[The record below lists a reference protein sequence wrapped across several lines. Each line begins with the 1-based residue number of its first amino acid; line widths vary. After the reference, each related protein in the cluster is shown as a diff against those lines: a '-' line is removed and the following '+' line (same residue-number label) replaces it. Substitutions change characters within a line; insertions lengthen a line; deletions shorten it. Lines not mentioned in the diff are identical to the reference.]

1 MQYRIVNLRVKN
13 FKCFDNKKYYEFTI
27 DNEKSPIILSG
38 PNGFGKTTFFDAI
51 ELLFSKN
58 ITRLDTDIERK
69 STNIGKN
76 ILLNVADE
84 DGFIIL
90 SLLNESGEYLS
101 LFAKILQSNRKLD
114 VKNSIKYGN
123 TSQYIKTS
131 DLDTYFGN
139 YSSWSDDVNGGSP
152 LKYRLENFNVYY
164 YVSQAESVHFL
175 KKSIIDRK
183 DAMNVLLNTRHIEE
197 RQDAVKQLI
206 GTRTNSTGC
215 AVNDA
220 ISLTKSEIEKV
231 LEIIKHI
238 SNIQTDNLLEKDED
252 LKLYDLDTALFE
264 WDNPAIEQCSTDKI
278 SQFKNEIKGL
288 QSFIK
293 NEQDFS
299 NYIFNKEITNL
310 LNSHAVDDYVRF
322 RKYINKEKLDKD
334 LIQKEISQIDYKVN
348 VYNLSGFFR
357 TTDISASL
365 YKRENVEE
373 LMRIVPAIANI
384 DIDYLSDLYSD
395 LLFLSQSMS
404 NNQKVIHE
412 LLEARKALYKSN
424 ENYSKESSRCPFCNT
439 DFKSKDSLEKGFAE
453 ADKILNSSLGE
464 VFVQLQI
471 KKDSIAN
478 ATKEAKAIINEVIG
492 EVDDQGISELI
503 EYKLLL
509 QAFINDLGRIQRVDR
524 IAQFTQNLE
533 LPDGADN
540 AQMNAEI
547 VKYISEQMKQISS
560 NEFEEERLKYSF
572 EDIYK
577 KYKDYLNQLREKYFS
592 GGLAKKEKHIEFLI
606 QRKANTEIQKQREKL
621 FELVKRK
628 NKLIY
633 LRSQLDSL
641 NHEYGNAIDS
651 YKNAT
656 LKELRVPLLIYTGKI
671 LQDYQN
677 GLGVFV
683 SKDEMRFVTNGDAKH
698 DILNTFSSGQ
708 LSGFVMAF
716 LFAMNKR
723 YIRKSEDDLGFIL
736 IDDPV
741 QTMDD
746 INIASLI
753 EVLRNDFSDKQI
765 ILSTH
770 ENDKENYILYKFFKY
785 NQVGQSFNV
794 KKEIYDLSNR

>member
-69 STNIGKN
+69 TTNIGKN

-84 DGFIIL
+84 DGFIVL
-90 SLLNESGEYLS
+90 TLLNESGEYLS

-131 DLDTYFGN
+131 DLDTYFAN
-139 YSSWSDDVNGGSP
+139 YSSWSDEVNGGSP

-175 KKSIIDRK
+175 KKSIVDRK
-183 DAMNVLLNTRHIEE
+183 DAMNVLLNTRSIEE

-206 GTRTNSTGC
+206 GIRANSTGC

-220 ISLTKSEIEKV
+220 ISLTESEIEKV

-238 SNIQTDNLLEKDED
+238 SNVQTDNLLEKDED
-252 LKLYDLDTALFE
+252 LKLYDLDATLFA
-264 WDNPAIEQCSTDKI
+264 WDNPAIEQYSTDKI
-278 SQFKNEIKGL
+278 SQFKIEIKGL

-293 NEQDFS
+293 NEQDFL
-299 NYIFNKEITNL
+299 NYTFNKEITNL

-322 RKYINKEKLDKD
+322 RKYINKEKLDKN

-357 TTDISASL
+357 AADINASL

-373 LMRIVPAIANI
+373 LMKIVPAISNI
-384 DIDYLSDLYSD
+384 DIDYLSDLNRD
-395 LLFLSQSMS
+395 LVFLNQTMS
-404 NNQKVIHE
+404 NNHKVIHE
-412 LLEARKALYKSN
+412 LLETRKVLYKSN

-439 DFKSKDSLEKGFAE
+439 NFESKESLEKGFAE
-453 ADKILNSSLGE
+453 VDKILNSSLGE
-464 VFVQLQI
+464 VYVQLQI

-509 QAFINDLGRIQRVDR
+509 QALINDLGRIQRVDR
-524 IAQFTQNLE
+524 IAEFIQSLE
-533 LPDGADN
+533 LPVGADN
-540 AQMNAEI
+540 AQINAEI
-547 VKYISEQMKQISS
+547 VKYISGQMKQISS
-560 NEFEEERLKYSF
+560 HEFEEERLKYSF
-572 EDIYK
+572 EEIYI
-577 KYKDYLNQLREKYFS
+577 KYKDYLKQLREKNLS
-592 GGLAKKEKHIEFLI
+592 GGLAQKGKYVEFLI

-628 NKLIY
+628 NKLIH
-633 LRSQLDSL
+633 LRSRLDSL
-641 NHEYGNAIDS
+641 NRKYGNAIDA

-683 SKDEMRFVTNGDAKH
+683 NENEMRFVSNGDAKH

-785 NQVGQSFNV
+785 NKVGQSFNV